1 MLRDLLLGKKPASQS
16 QSPSQSQAAGL
27 SSDDEALWPTIIVVA
42 LIVTVL
48 LGLFVFVG
56 SLPSIHERQKNEAI
70 QNGTL
75 RK

>member
-1 MLRDLLLGKKPASQS
+1 MLRDLLLGKKPASQA
-16 QSPSQSQAAGL
+16 QSPSQAAGL
-27 SSDDEALWPTIIVVA
+27 SSDEEALWPTIIVVA

-48 LGLFVFVG
+48 FGLFVFVG
-56 SLPSIHERQKNEAI
+56 SLPSIHERQKSEAI